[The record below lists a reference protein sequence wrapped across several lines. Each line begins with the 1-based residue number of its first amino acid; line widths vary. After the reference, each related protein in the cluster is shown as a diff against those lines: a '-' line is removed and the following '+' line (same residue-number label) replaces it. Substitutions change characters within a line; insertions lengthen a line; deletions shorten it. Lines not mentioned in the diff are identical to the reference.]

1 MPVLWWGTR
10 IPGVFAEEKQR
21 IVICRAAKPAIVRG
35 LMIVPVG
42 FPKVRFSTADLPAC
56 DRVAMWRDYYAQTIF
71 RAEAEP
77 VCDASFRAAVVSRAF
92 PELHLLFGSLSPVRI
107 ARTRAFLADGND
119 DLALIINHAG
129 RIAATARS
137 REVTLQEGDAV
148 LVSSGEMIAF
158 DRSTCGGSFS
168 IRIPYSVLSS
178 LVVDLDDAVMRL
190 IPRGTGLLKLLTSYV
205 NPLLNEDV
213 PVTPEFLRLA
223 VTHVH
228 DLVALTVGAT
238 CEAAKVAQ
246 NRGVRAARL
255 TSAKALI
262 AKNSGDPMLSIRS
275 VARDL
280 GVTPRYLQSLFE
292 HDGSTFSA
300 FLLNQRLVR
309 AHRML
314 TNPRFDRYRVSAIA
328 YEAGFGDISY
338 FNRCFRQRYGVTPRD
353 ARGQAR

>member
-1 MPVLWWGTR
+1 
-10 IPGVFAEEKQR
+10 
-21 IVICRAAKPAIVRG
+21 
-35 LMIVPVG
+35 MIVPVG
-42 FPKVRFSTADLPAC
+42 FPKIRFATADLPAS
-56 DRVAMWRDYYAQTIF
+56 DRVALWRDYYGKTIF

-77 VCDASFRAAVVSRAF
+77 VCDASFRATVMSRAL

-107 ARTRAFLADGND
+107 ARTRALLADGND
-119 DLALIINHAG
+119 DLALVINHAG
-129 RIAATARS
+129 QIAATARA

-158 DRSTCGGSFS
+158 DRSTAGGSFS
-168 IRIPYSVLSS
+168 IRIPYAVLSS
-178 LVVDLDDAVMRL
+178 LVIDLDDAVMRL
-190 IPRGTGLLKLLTSYV
+190 IPRGTGLLKLLTGYV

-228 DLVALTVGAT
+228 DLVVLALGAT
-238 CEAAKVAQ
+238 REAAQVAQ
-246 NRGVRAARL
+246 KRGMRAARL
-255 TSAKALI
+255 NAAKVHI
-262 AKNSGDPMLSIRS
+262 ATNSSDPQLSVRS

-280 GVTPRYLQSLFE
+280 GVTPRYLQTLFE
-292 HDGSTFSA
+292 QDGSTFSA

-328 YEAGFGDISY
+328 YEVGFGDISY
-338 FNRCFRQRYGVTPRD
+338 FNRCFRQRYGTTPRD
-353 ARGQAR
+353 LRGCAR